1 MTSMFDYDDSV
12 NLAFDAKV
20 AGKKVVTAKHELLS
34 KTGEFFFMAHSERE
48 LAQRMQMVE
57 EDIEKVAYHKMANV
71 SDSKAK
77 LVRAVLDEWSLR
89 HASCTMCKTA
99 ANAGGNCEGPDGK
112 GGCGNYTTHIS
123 VMRPTRGG
131 FRNFQCPDCAK
142 EETPMLGDGQ
152 GNTVRPGVGPST
164 TASKTAGKDGDKHH
178 FGDKAGTCINCK
190 ETTGHARGGQWHCPS
205 GAGCQK

>member
-89 HASCTMCKTA
+89 HASCELCKVSS
-99 ANAGGNCEGPDGK
+99 K
-112 GGCGNYTTHIS
+112 GD
-123 VMRPTRGG
+123 
-131 FRNFQCPDCAK
+131 QKDCA
-142 EETPMLGDGQ
+142 ECGAPATQHD
-152 GNTVRPGVGPST
+152 VRGYLELCDKCAGKKKS
-164 TASKTAGKDGDKHH
+164 SKTASDDGDIHE
-178 FGDKAGTCINCK
+178 FGYLTGECKNCGQN
-190 ETTGHARGGQWHCPS
+190 TGHARGGQWHCPS